1 MLQNYKTNM
10 KFFKLLTIIL
20 LNITITACGG
30 SDTKK
35 NNFSIKTNAVKNA
48 ITNNSTLEVSI
59 NNPKK
64 LTINSVKYTL
74 DNKSITATTNL
85 SHFKL
90 GNFPI
95 KAIISYNDGETETAT
110 QHISILNAV
119 PPKVYNYEII
129 NTYPHDITSYTQ
141 GLEFYNGEL
150 YESTGQYGESKLRK
164 LDYKNGDVLENEKLA
179 NDYFGE
185 GITVLNDKIYLLTWR
200 KGVGFVYDPKTFKKT
215 SSFKYGKSKE
225 GWGLCND
232 KNLIYKSDGTE
243 RIWTLNPN
251 TLAETDNIQVYTHKG
266 KIGRLNE
273 LEWING
279 KIYANIYQKDGVVI
293 INPKNGATEA
303 VINFS
308 PLKKEVKQHKKLDVL
323 NGIAYNP
330 ETETIFVTGKHW
342 NKLFEV
348 RITE

>member
-1 MLQNYKTNM
+1 MR
-10 KFFKLLTIIL
+10 FFKLLIIIFL
-20 LNITITACGG
+20 SAFICACGE
-30 SDTKK
+30 SNAKKK

-48 ITNNSTLEVSI
+48 IANNKTLEISL
-59 NNPKK
+59 NNPKN
-64 LTINSVKYTL
+64 LTIKSVNYSLNDKP
-74 DNKSITATTNL
+74 ITASTNL
-85 SHFKL
+85 SSFKL
-90 GNFPI
+90 GKYPI
-95 KAIISYNDGETETAT
+95 KAIINYGDGETETAV
-110 QHISILNAV
+110 QNISILNAAS
-119 PPKVYNYEII
+119 PKVLNFEII

-150 YESTGQYGESKLRK
+150 YESTGQYGASKLRK
-164 LDYKNGDVLENEKLA
+164 LDYKNGTVVKNIDLA
-179 NDYFGE
+179 KDYFGE
-185 GITVLNDKIYLLTWR
+185 GLTVINDYIYQLTWK
-200 KGVGFVYDPKTFKKT
+200 KGTGFVYDVNTFKKT

-232 KNLIYKSDGTE
+232 KMNLYKSDGTAL
-243 RIWTLNPN
+243 IWTLDPK
-251 TLAETDNIQVYTHKG
+251 TLAEIDNIQVYTHKG

-273 LEWING
+273 LEWIDG

-308 PLKKEVKQHKKLDVL
+308 PLKKKVKQHKDLDVL

-348 RITE
+348 KITE